1 MINKMEKKN
10 DHISIDQLNRDFPF
24 KIPDGYFEQLP
35 ANVMSR
41 IEAQGKTPKEFL
53 ILRFIKPAIGLAASF
68 LIILGLI
75 YFTLKVRP
83 SMDLKSNQSAS
94 IIDDEE
100 FVLSYPLNEHAIFEA
115 LENNLPDD
123 TLDNDQLETVLLA
136 SVSEYDLID
145 LTN

>member
-10 DHISIDQLNRDFPF
+10 DHISIDELNRDFPF
-24 KIPDGYFEQLP
+24 KVPDGYFEQFP
-35 ANVMSR
+35 ANAMSR
-41 IEAQGKTPKEFL
+41 IEAQGKVPKDFF

-68 LIILGLI
+68 MIIGLI
-75 YFTLKVRP
+75 YFTLKVSTP
-83 SMDLKSNQSAS
+83 VNLKSNQSAS

-100 FVLSYPLNEHAIFEA
+100 FVLSYPLSDHVIFEA
-115 LENNLPDD
+115 LENNLPED